1 MQSHRRYGLE
11 LALSKAFAVLA
22 TWVVGAA
29 ALAASTAQALEPPT
43 GPVVLTIDGAITQ
56 TNRGAQ
62 AQFDMKMLE
71 KLPQHSFSTQTPW
84 YPSAVT
90 FTGPLLRDVLAAVGA
105 KGTKITAVALN
116 DYKTEIPADDATR
129 HDVIVAR
136 LMNNRPMPI
145 REKGPLFI
153 VFPFDAKA
161 ELRSELYYNR
171 AAWQLNALHIR

>member
-1 MQSHRRYGLE
+1 MHTSLSGARV
-11 LALSKAFAVLA
+11 ALWLSIAVF
-22 TWVVGAA
+22 VVAA
-29 ALAASTAQALEPPT
+29 ATLPQARALDKPT
-43 GPVVLTIDGAITQ
+43 GTVVLTIDGAISQ
-56 TNRGAQ
+56 TNNGSQ
-62 AQFDMKMLE
+62 AQFDMAMLE

-105 KGTKITAVALN
+105 KGKNITAVALN
-116 DYKTEIPADDATR
+116 DYKTEIPIDDATR

-136 LMNNRPMPI
+136 LMNNRPMRV

-153 VFPFDAKA
+153 VYPFDTKA

-171 AAWQLNALHIR
+171 AAWQLHILRIR

>member
-1 MQSHRRYGLE
+1 MRSHQGVKWVWMCRRASVATLLGVASWVAGPAR
-11 LALSKAFAVLA
+11 ALD
-22 TWVVGAA
+22 
-29 ALAASTAQALEPPT
+29 PPT
-43 GPVVLTIDGAITQ
+43 GPVVLTIEGAVTQ

-62 AQFDMKMLE
+62 AQLDMAMLE

-105 KGTKITAVALN
+105 KGTHITAVALN
-116 DYKTEIPADDATR
+116 DYKTDIPVDDATR

-136 LMNNRPMPI
+136 LMNGRPMRV

-153 VFPFDAKA
+153 VYPFDTKA

-171 AAWQLNALHIR
+171 AAWQLHLLRVR